1 MFFIYGVLT
10 SVILFILRFIAF
22 TVTIMRATFATAV
35 AAALVLDFSVNY
47 HADCGEKRHRHYADY
62 NYIYSTHILVLLPFN
77 YFYYIELARIP

>member
-10 SVILFILRFIAF
+10 SVILFILCFIAF
-22 TVTIMRATFATAV
+22 TVTIMRATLATAV
-35 AAALVLDFSVNY
+35 AAAFAFNLFIYN
-47 HADCGEKRHRHYADY
+47 HADCGEKRRRHYADY